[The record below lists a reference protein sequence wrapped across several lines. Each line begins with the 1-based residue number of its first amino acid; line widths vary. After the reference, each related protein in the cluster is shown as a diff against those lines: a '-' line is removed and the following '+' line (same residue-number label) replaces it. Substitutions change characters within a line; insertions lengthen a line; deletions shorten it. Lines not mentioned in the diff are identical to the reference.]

1 MIIKIKTSAT
11 LEIDPD
17 YMKIEI
23 ILTSLNKEKE
33 IAINNVVKNYNS
45 ICQYF
50 NDKKK
55 DNNFET
61 ISYEIKD
68 KYNTV
73 SYQNPETKIIENKN
87 VFQGYLVKQIV
98 SIEFPIDILFAT
110 SLIANLSKK
119 DEICVNIRYYLKDVK
134 QFQDKVITK
143 AIENAKEKALVIA
156 SSFLKNDIQC
166 QILDY
171 TYNPYDNY
179 SKTSF
184 INNSKAKIVNT
195 IEEISKTITPKK
207 IQLTENVYS
216 EWKIN

>member
-17 YMKIEI
+17 YMKIKI

-61 ISYEIKD
+61 ISYEIQD
-68 KYNTV
+68 KYSNV

-143 AIENAKEKALVIA
+143 AIENAKEKALVIT

>member
-179 SKTSF
+179 SRTAF
-184 INNSKAKIVNT
+184 INKAKVVNT
-195 IEEISKTITPKK
+195 IEEIAKTITPKK
-207 IQLTENVYS
+207 IQLTEDVYS

>member
-17 YMKIEI
+17 YMKIKI

-55 DNNFET
+55 DNNFKT
-61 ISYEIKD
+61 SSYEIKD

-73 SYQNPETKIIENKN
+73 SYKNPETNIIENKN

>member
-1 MIIKIKTSAT
+1 MG
-11 LEIDPD
+11 DC
-17 YMKIEI
+17 
-23 ILTSLNKEKE
+23 
-33 IAINNVVKNYNS
+33 V
-45 ICQYF
+45 
-50 NDKKK
+50 
-55 DNNFET
+55 
-61 ISYEIKD
+61 
-68 KYNTV
+68 
-73 SYQNPETKIIENKN
+73 
-87 VFQGYLVKQIV
+87 
-98 SIEFPIDILFAT
+98 LFRP
-110 SLIANLSKK
+110 
-119 DEICVNIRYYLKDVK
+119 V
-134 QFQDKVITK
+134 QDKVITK

>member
-119 DEICVNIRYYLKDVK
+119 DEIYVNIRYYLKDVK

-179 SKTSF
+179 SRTAF
-184 INNSKAKIVNT
+184 INNAKVVNT
-195 IEEISKTITPKK
+195 IEEIAKTITPKK
-207 IQLTENVYS
+207 IQLTEDVYS

>member
-11 LEIDPD
+11 LEIDPN
-17 YMKIEI
+17 YMNIEI

-50 NDKKK
+50 NEKKK

-61 ISYEIKD
+61 ITYEIKD
-68 KYNTV
+68 KYSNV
-73 SYQNPETKIIENKN
+73 SYLNPDTKIVENKN

-119 DEICVNIRYYLKDVK
+119 DEIYVNIRYYLKDVK

-179 SKTSF
+179 SRTAF
-184 INNSKAKIVNT
+184 INNAKVGNS
-195 IEEISKTITPKK
+195 IEEITKTITPKK

-216 EWKIN
+216 EWRIN

>member
-68 KYNTV
+68 KYNNV
-73 SYQNPETKIIENKN
+73 SYQNPKTKIVENQN
-87 VFQGYLVKQIV
+87 IFQGYLVKQII

-119 DEICVNIRYYLKDVK
+119 YEIYVNIRYYLKDVK

-179 SKTSF
+179 SRTAF
-184 INNSKAKIVNT
+184 INKAKVVNT
-195 IEEISKTITPKK
+195 IEEIAKTITPKK
-207 IQLTENVYS
+207 IQLTEDVYS

>member
-119 DEICVNIRYYLKDVK
+119 DEIYVNIRYYLKDVK

-179 SKTSF
+179 SRTAF
-184 INNSKAKIVNT
+184 INKAKVVNT
-195 IEEISKTITPKK
+195 IEEIAKTITPKK
-207 IQLTENVYS
+207 IQLTEDVYS
-216 EWKIN
+216 KWKIN

>member
-33 IAINNVVKNYNS
+33 IAINNVIKNYNS

-55 DNNFET
+55 DNHFET

-68 KYNTV
+68 KYNNV
-73 SYQNPETKIIENKN
+73 SYQNPKTKIVENQN
-87 VFQGYLVKQIV
+87 IFQGYLVKQII

-119 DEICVNIRYYLKDVK
+119 DEIYVNIRYYLKDVK

-179 SKTSF
+179 SRTAF
-184 INNSKAKIVNT
+184 INKVKVVNT
-195 IEEISKTITPKK
+195 IEEIAKTITPKK
-207 IQLTENVYS
+207 IQLTEDVYS

>member
-33 IAINNVVKNYNS
+33 IAINNVVKNYNF

-55 DNNFET
+55 DNNFKT
-61 ISYEIKD
+61 SSYEIKD

-73 SYQNPETKIIENKN
+73 SYKNPETNIIENKN

-119 DEICVNIRYYLKDVK
+119 DEIYFNIRYYLKDVK

>member
-68 KYNTV
+68 KYNNV
-73 SYQNPETKIIENKN
+73 SYQNPKTKIVENQN
-87 VFQGYLVKQIV
+87 IFQGYLVKQII

-119 DEICVNIRYYLKDVK
+119 DEIYVNIRYYLKDVK

-179 SKTSF
+179 SRTAF
-184 INNSKAKIVNT
+184 INKAKVVNT
-195 IEEISKTITPKK
+195 IEEIAKTITPKK
-207 IQLTENVYS
+207 IQLTEDVYS

>member
-61 ISYEIKD
+61 SSYEIKD

-73 SYQNPETKIIENKN
+73 SYKNPETNIIENKN

-119 DEICVNIRYYLKDVK
+119 DEIYFNIRYYLKDVK

>member
-45 ICQYF
+45 IYQYF

-55 DNNFET
+55 DNHFET

-68 KYNTV
+68 KYNNV
-73 SYQNPETKIIENKN
+73 SYQNPKTKIVENQN
-87 VFQGYLVKQIV
+87 IFQGYLVKQII

-119 DEICVNIRYYLKDVK
+119 DEIYVNIRYYLKDVK

-179 SKTSF
+179 SRTAF
-184 INNSKAKIVNT
+184 INKAKVVNT
-195 IEEISKTITPKK
+195 IEEIAKTITPKK
-207 IQLTENVYS
+207 IQLTEDVYS

>member
-119 DEICVNIRYYLKDVK
+119 DEIYVNIRYYLKDVK

-171 TYNPYDNY
+171 TYNSYDNY
-179 SKTSF
+179 SRTAF
-184 INNSKAKIVNT
+184 INNAKVVNT
-195 IEEISKTITPKK
+195 IEEIAKTITPKK
-207 IQLTENVYS
+207 IQLTEDVYS

>member
-68 KYNTV
+68 KYNNV
-73 SYQNPETKIIENKN
+73 SYQNPKTKIIENQN
-87 VFQGYLVKQIV
+87 VFQGYLVKQII

-119 DEICVNIRYYLKDVK
+119 DEIYVNIRYYLKDVK

-179 SKTSF
+179 SRTAF
-184 INNSKAKIVNT
+184 INKAKVVNT
-195 IEEISKTITPKK
+195 IEEIAKTITPKK
-207 IQLTENVYS
+207 IQLTEDVYS

>member
-55 DNNFET
+55 NNNFET

-179 SKTSF
+179 SRTAF
-184 INNSKAKIVNT
+184 INKAKVVNT
-195 IEEISKTITPKK
+195 IEEIAKTITPKK
-207 IQLTENVYS
+207 IQLTEDVYS

>member
-119 DEICVNIRYYLKDVK
+119 DEIYVNIRYYLKDVK

-179 SKTSF
+179 SRTAF
-184 INNSKAKIVNT
+184 INKAKVVNT
-195 IEEISKTITPKK
+195 IEEIAKTITPKK
-207 IQLTENVYS
+207 IQLTEDVYS